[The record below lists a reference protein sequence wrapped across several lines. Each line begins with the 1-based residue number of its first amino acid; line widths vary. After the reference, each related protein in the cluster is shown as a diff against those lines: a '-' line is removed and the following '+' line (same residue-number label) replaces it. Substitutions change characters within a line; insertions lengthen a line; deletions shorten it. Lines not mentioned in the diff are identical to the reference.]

1 MEFVQGFE
9 SAYDEHVWDVYGF
22 FGYRVR
28 RREEAEDLTQV
39 TFERALKA
47 WDRFDPQK
55 ASVKTWILVIAHN
68 VLIDHYR
75 RSSSRPEDLL
85 PVEDVESSRARR
97 EPHAEIDEGGLG
109 PSPEVAD
116 ALAQLTARER
126 EVIALR
132 FGGDLKGA
140 EIAELTGLSLANV
153 QQILSR
159 ALRSMRGRI
168 EGREANVVR
177 SGAERPDSG
186 DSGGREREQ
195 R

>member
-1 MEFVQGFE
+1 MQGFE

-97 EPHAEIDEGGLG
+97 EPHTGIDEGGLG

-177 SGAERPDSG
+177 SGAERPDAG
-186 DSGGREREQ
+186 DAGGREGEER
-195 R
+195 